1 MNKVSSWLTTLTAG
15 LVLSTPVWAAFNID
29 LTAPALNSTFYSAPT
44 NDSQHTI
51 NADYARNAA
60 PPYNMIV
67 SSMSGGNT
75 LRIKVLLPP
84 GTKQAVIRGESNDW
98 IGVSGQQPVVGVI
111 SQDITGAC
119 PSTSDGVSYS
129 CSGVTL
135 QPPAGGLSM
144 PLYAGTV
151 LTAPK
156 YVNFVLHNPSGNFSF
171 SSLSIAIQINDV
183 AAYKTW
189 RNARPWAGGVS
200 SNSVDGLTGTD
211 STGSSGGTT
220 TGGTTTGGTTSGGTT
235 TTPTGCPTGSALMPT
250 VSTDL
255 TLTIPRLKFLP
266 GGFPSDMKVI
276 LKPVRDP
283 NDSSQIVFELMSL
296 GSPDFYWLPCQ

>member
-1 MNKVSSWLTTLTAG
+1 MNKVSSWLIKLTAG
-15 LVLSTPVWAAFNID
+15 LVLSTPVWAAFSID
-29 LTAPALNSTFYSAPT
+29 LTAPALNSTFYAAPT

-60 PPYNMIV
+60 PPYDMIV
-67 SSMSGGNT
+67 SSMSAGNT

-98 IGVSGQQPVVGVI
+98 IGISGQQPVVGVV

-119 PSTSDGVSYS
+119 PTTADGTSYS

-144 PLYAGTV
+144 QLYAGAM

-156 YVNFVLHNPSGNFSF
+156 YVHFILHNPSGNFSF

-200 SNSVDGLTGTD
+200 TNSVDGLTGTD
-211 STGSSGGTT
+211 STGTNPGT
-220 TGGTTTGGTTSGGTT
+220 GTGTT

-250 VSTDL
+250 ISTDS

-266 GGFPSDMKVI
+266 GGFPGDMKVI

-283 NDSSQIVFELMSL
+283 DDSSQIVFELMSL
-296 GSPDFYWLPCQ
+296 DAPDFYWLPCQ